1 MGNGNQNESLES
13 WCCYNEGTTTTPTQ
27 HSTPP
32 LNDNTFKIRW
42 GEDAK
47 DEIFI
52 PAIPKLNYE
61 VQVV

>member
-1 MGNGNQNESLES
+1 MGIRMKVQNGVAITRAQLRPQHN
-13 WCCYNEGTTTTPTQ
+13 TTQ
-27 HSTPP
+27 HNTPP